1 MATVTTAFTAVGDGA
16 QILSRSGEEF
26 NHTVTGTFV
35 ATWVLE
41 KTEDQQTWK
50 QVATG
55 TTTQTI
61 TTNFADTTSGQSV
74 NVRFR
79 CDAFTS
85 GTMTTVLSD
94 VTTEVIEELTIK
106 SKTGV
111 DLLQFNESGVVVPGT
126 FNVTGDTTLT
136 GAQTFTGLA
145 TYAAGIS
152 LTPAA
157 TDALIGTIGAAPS
170 SGTNAVTI
178 ERSGNFFKLNFT
190 LTLCR
195 IPVTDAG
202 GSGSHGPYKLFDVA
216 QGGVM
221 YLGCRQDYTAFAQV
235 SGVED
240 DTVFELGV
248 GTTIIA
254 SAADGSLGATE
265 DDIGGD
271 VNMTLSSGTA
281 TGTAH
286 TASNTI
292 IDGTGTAADI
302 NLNFSGT
309 AATVDSNGSID
320 VTGTIAIVGVL
331 LGDD

>member
-1 MATVTTAFTAVGDGA
+1 MATVATNFTAVGNSA
-16 QILSRSGEEF
+16 QILVRNGEEF
-26 NHTVTGTFV
+26 NYTITGTF
-35 ATWVLE
+35 AGTWVIE
-41 KTEDQQTWK
+41 KTENQQTWIEID
-50 QVATG
+50 TG
-55 TTTQTI
+55 TATQTI
-61 TTNFADTTSGQSV
+61 TTLTATTSSAKAV
-74 NVRFR
+74 FVRFR
-79 CDAFTS
+79 ISIFTS
-85 GTMTTVLSD
+85 GTFETTFSD
-94 VTTEVIEELTIK
+94 VTTEVIEANTIK

-111 DLLQFNESGVVVPGT
+111 ELLRFTELGAIFPGT
-126 FNVTGDTTLT
+126 MEVQGTSTLT

-145 TYAAGIS
+145 TYAAGIT
-152 LTPAA
+152 LTPAT
-157 TDALIGTIGAAPS
+157 TDALIGTVGAAPV

-190 LTLCR
+190 LTACQ

-216 QGGVM
+216 EGGVM

-271 VNMTLSSGTA
+271 INMTLSSGTA
-281 TGTAH
+281 VGTAH

-292 IDGTGTAADI
+292 VDGTGTAADI

-309 AATVDSNGSID
+309 AATVDSNGTID
-320 VTGTIAIVGVL
+320 VTGTICIVGVL